1 MSDDIHERA
10 VMVHDSATHPHNYVR
25 DLSDVT
31 YILAALFFI
40 LSLSGLSKHETATR
54 GNMYGV
60 IAMFLSVSV
69 TFFDPLFGH
78 PGLFFL
84 ALTPGALLGAFLAL
98 RVQMTS
104 MPQLVALLH
113 SFVGIAAVLVG
124 VANAVHS
131 ETSKYNA
138 TPLLHKIEIF
148 VGVFIGSVTV
158 TGSLVAAGKLHEWLR
173 SAPLILGG
181 SSTVRHA
188 FNITILALCA
198 LLGWRYCDS
207 VDSYNAGLYELC
219 AMVVLAGVLGW
230 HLVMSIGG
238 ADMPV
243 VVSMLNSYSGWATAA
258 SGFMLESNLL
268 IITGSLVGSSGAILS
283 YIMCRAMNRSFA
295 NVILGG
301 LSASTDFKSIKTAD
315 MQDTANII
323 KVDGTIALLQQAKS
337 IIIVPG
343 YSTLR

>member
-1 MSDDIHERA
+1 MSTEIHERA
-10 VMVHDSATHPHNYVR
+10 VMTHDSALHAHNYVR

-54 GNMYGV
+54 GNIYGV
-60 IAMFLSVSV
+60 IAMILSVSV

-78 PGLFFL
+78 PWLFFL

-124 VANAVHS
+124 VANAVND
-131 ETSKYNA
+131 EVDKYKA
-138 TPLLHKIEIF
+138 SPLLHKIEIF
-148 VGVFIGSVTV
+148 LVVFIGAVTV

-181 SSTVRHA
+181 SSSVRHA
-188 FNITILALCA
+188 FNITILVLCA

-207 VDSYNAGLYELC
+207 VDSYSTGLYELL
-219 AMVVLAGVLGW
+219 AMIVLAGVLGW

-258 SGFMLESNLL
+258 SGFMLERYTSHAHAC
-268 IITGSLVGSSGAILS
+268 SHH
-283 YIMCRAMNRSFA
+283 
-295 NVILGG
+295 
-301 LSASTDFKSIKTAD
+301 
-315 MQDTANII
+315 
-323 KVDGTIALLQQAKS
+323 
-337 IIIVPG
+337 
-343 YSTLR
+343 